1 MFPLDRWLILAAVL
15 ATHAAALGWLTRT
28 PPRGPVASAEPSRL
42 VAALITLE
50 PIPPAPAAPAPIQ
63 HAPPTRPPPAQPAQ
77 AEPAA
82 AATVAPPPALTA
94 SASHTLPTPAKREA
108 SPASDSPAAAGR
120 ATPTAAAR
128 STTDGTTAAESA
140 ITPPSAH
147 ASHLHNRAPR
157 YPPISRRL
165 GEEGEVVLRLLV
177 QADGSVG
184 QARVERSSGHPRLDA
199 AALEAARQ
207 WRFAPAHRGGQALDA
222 WHTQALVF
230 QLDA

>member
-1 MFPLDRWLILAAVL
+1 
-15 ATHAAALGWLTRT
+15 
-28 PPRGPVASAEPSRL
+28 PVASAEPSRL

-94 SASHTLPTPAKREA
+94 SASHTLPTPANREA
-108 SPASDSPAAAGR
+108 SPASDSPAAGR

-128 STTDGTTAAESA
+128 STTDGATAAESA